1 MQKFKSAKASSQ
13 YNAASLWKRGLS
25 YLIDLLIINLIV
37 TLTFGDNI
45 KNLDSSFN
53 LLLNPGN
60 NLFLVSI
67 FIILASLFYFAILEY
82 KLGQTLGEMLMRI
95 NVVSLIGKELK
106 FSQALLRNITVPFPI
121 VLLVDTAYMLFKGG
135 NQRLFEVF
143 SATAVVQKELVFK

>member
-53 LLLNPGN
+53 LLLNP
-60 NLFLVSI
+60 
-67 FIILASLFYFAILEY
+67 
-82 KLGQTLGEMLMRI
+82 
-95 NVVSLIGKELK
+95 
-106 FSQALLRNITVPFPI
+106 
-121 VLLVDTAYMLFKGG
+121 
-135 NQRLFEVF
+135 
-143 SATAVVQKELVFK
+143 